1 MKQCRDEDNR
11 EYTPHFMDQ
20 PMFAIFWHLFRAI
33 VRVSTDFGQN
43 FEDELNGSNFEPQ
56 NTQNPRTAWS
66 WKIGDQTFGLY
77 RFNRRSRDVFYHDRV
92 RLWLL
97 RVNNEYIMIFGTKE
111 LYIFRLLAPFER
123 SMDRRII
130 SLSDDPS
137 MTSRL
142 GLYKVTWWSGHR
154 TLFQHVIKLRYD
166 QFLFI
171 IDFGDNNE
179 TLLSFLF
186 RIIGRIIRLFTKSVV
201 PDRTVHRHTSS
212 TARWFR
218 ISRYSSMHPKSTN

>member
-1 MKQCRDEDNR
+1 
-11 EYTPHFMDQ
+11 
-20 PMFAIFWHLFRAI
+20 
-33 VRVSTDFGQN
+33 
-43 FEDELNGSNFEPQ
+43 
-56 NTQNPRTAWS
+56 
-66 WKIGDQTFGLY
+66 
-77 RFNRRSRDVFYHDRV
+77 
-92 RLWLL
+92 
-97 RVNNEYIMIFGTKE
+97 MIFGTKE

-186 RIIGRIIRLFTKSVV
+186 RIIGRIIRLFTESVV
-201 PDRTVHRHTSS
+201 PNRTVHRHTSS
-212 TARWFR
+212 TVRWFR
-218 ISRYSSMHPKSTN
+218 IFRWSSMHSKPTNKWSVILTVTIPFGSGLPKGKNFTCNVFIISTHFSPLEWWLLIALRSTWPHLKCQIIIILDF